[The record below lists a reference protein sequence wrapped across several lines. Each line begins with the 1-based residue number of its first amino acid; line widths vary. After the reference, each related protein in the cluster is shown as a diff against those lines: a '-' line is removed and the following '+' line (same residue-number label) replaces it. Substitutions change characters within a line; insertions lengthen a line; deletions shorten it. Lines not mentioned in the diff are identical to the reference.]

1 MAHEKATAWD
11 DGQLLS
17 MQVVAQVQG
26 VLERFQVAIAQ
37 QIQQLGMQQQ
47 YHQAMHQQML
57 QVLQQ
62 QQEQK
67 ALLQRSREEGTSQST
82 TRGHWPQVYMQPP
95 AGQHPALS
103 KQPLLQLPPLLQ
115 SIPTAK
121 SERPIRKPRAAK
133 SQAEEKLSERPNRQ
147 VSPGSCRD
155 EVQNEEPKLEKDD
168 ENVQNVMDMKV
179 SEAEAKATE
188 VVEVVEMDVSVAQ
201 PMAEGTP
208 EKAQVVQVVQVAER
222 QNAPDTQ
229 SSADAEYMSRIE
241 RCHEEAMKKVQVATE
256 EAEES
261 KEKDES
267 NVEESEEATSGGA
280 LLGSA
285 KSRNEVHGLHGIHGR
300 RGKTGKTGKTGPRS
314 SEVIEVP
321 LRGST
326 RGKMNRRSGEVGEM
340 RCEMRWRPRYR

>member
-1 MAHEKATAWD
+1 MD
-11 DGQLLS
+11 
-17 MQVVAQVQG
+17 
-26 VLERFQVAIAQ
+26 
-37 QIQQLGMQQQ
+37 
-47 YHQAMHQQML
+47 
-57 QVLQQ
+57 
-62 QQEQK
+62 
-67 ALLQRSREEGTSQST
+67 ST
-82 TRGHWPQVYMQPP
+82 QFFRT
-95 AGQHPALS
+95 
-103 KQPLLQLPPLLQ
+103 
-115 SIPTAK
+115 
-121 SERPIRKPRAAK
+121 E
-133 SQAEEKLSERPNRQ
+133 
-147 VSPGSCRD
+147 

-267 NVEESEEATSGGA
+267 NVEDAC
-280 LLGSA
+280 
-285 KSRNEVHGLHGIHGR
+285 GR
-300 RGKTGKTGKTGPRS
+300 RLGQANT
-314 SEVIEVP
+314 EI
-321 LRGST
+321 
-326 RGKMNRRSGEVGEM
+326 
-340 RCEMRWRPRYR
+340 YRQR